1 MHRLDYLATD
11 ITVNIKNFK
20 QNKKHKRVG
29 LNDDEINLLVDK
41 LVESDDY
48 RLKAILALLTLQGL
62 RQIEIVR
69 LNVNDIDFEQQTL
82 MVTGKGN
89 DDAEMVDMHPNT
101 SDALRKYLLHTKKK
115 SGALFTSTSNN
126 SNNQRLSTNSIWQ
139 IVKKFL
145 ILNNVNKVVHG
156 FRHYFTTKL
165 IEELSDLLVVQE
177 FTRHKSLEMLQI
189 YNDRLRK
196 KEELPKYYRSFQDL
210 TF

>member
-1 MHRLDYLATD
+1 M
-11 ITVNIKNFK
+11 
-20 QNKKHKRVG
+20 
-29 LNDDEINLLVDK
+29 
-41 LVESDDY
+41 
-48 RLKAILALLTLQGL
+48 QGL

-69 LNVNDIDFEQQTL
+69 LNVHDFDFEQQTL
-82 MVTGKGN
+82 MVTGKGS
-89 DDAEMVDMHPNT
+89 DDSELVDLHPNT
-101 SDALRKYLLHTKKK
+101 SDALKKYLQNTKKK

-145 ILNNVNKVVHG
+145 IVNNVNKFVHG

-189 YNDRLRK
+189 YNDRIRK
-196 KEELPKYYRSFQDL
+196 KEELPKYYRSFQGL